1 MYNINVF
8 RCGFDI
14 PLHLFFFLSPFFC
27 ISMINDF
34 SSVQI
39 FRLMALGYRVT
50 LQLVNDMLPVDK
62 IILTAI
68 VNCMN

>member
-1 MYNINVF
+1 MFLDAALTFPCIYF
-8 RCGFDI
+8 S
-14 PLHLFFFLSPFFC
+14 FFLFFC